1 MEYPRVPTDEDVQ
14 KVFEDFWKSL
24 VVKDGELDVEQV
36 KKELYDYKVMMA
48 NVSELYVNITGG
60 QLSKPTY
67 VPHVLLAFHED
78 ALTEAQGL
86 CRECGEDLVCSS
98 EKGE

>member
-1 MEYPRVPTDEDVQ
+1 MEYPRVPTDADVQ
-14 KVFEDFWKSL
+14 KVFNDFWEGL
-24 VVKDGELDVEQV
+24 VTANGELNVEQV
-36 KKELYDYKVMMA
+36 KKELYDYKVMMD
-48 NVSELYVNITGG
+48 NVSELYMDITGG

-78 ALTEAQGL
+78 ALTEAGGL